1 MRTGT
6 RLRWIAVVTTL
17 MLAAPASLATS
28 SLAAPTVAA
37 DPAVIAKWDG
47 IAMRTV
53 IGLGAT
59 AQLYL
64 GFVSAAMYNA
74 VVTIEGRFEPYTEQ
88 PRAHANASPE
98 AAAATA
104 AYGVLTALFPASAEQ
119 LAADY
124 AASLAA
130 IPNGAPR
137 VHGIR
142 VGQQAAAA
150 ILKLREN
157 DGRNDPS
164 IPQLVPGD
172 EPGEWRGTPPN
183 PVDAGMFAPWFGF
196 VRPLLI
202 QSPTQFPLPGP
213 DALDSQAYADDFAEV
228 LADGRLDSVT
238 RTPEMTRTALFF
250 SDNVIRQ
257 YSEARGLLAAE
268 RALDIV
274 DTARMYA
281 ILNMAGADALISCW
295 RAKYDYAYWRPI
307 TAIQTTVDPTWTT
320 LFPTPPGTPLYPDY
334 TSGHACVTGS
344 MANGL
349 SYLFPSGFDLTMST
363 NILGASPNDPPTAP
377 TVRHYTNATTLDTD
391 TMNARIWLGI
401 HFRRAMID
409 GNQLGHDVSAYAV
422 AHYFQP
428 VE

>member
-6 RLRWIAVVTTL
+6 RLRWIAVCATL
-17 MLAAPASLATS
+17 ALAAPTSLATS
-28 SLAAPTVAA
+28 SLAAPQVAA

-53 IGLGAT
+53 LPLGPP

-64 GFVSAAMYNA
+64 GIVSAAMYNA
-74 VVTIEGRFEPYTEQ
+74 VITIEGRYELYTEQ
-88 PRAHANASPE
+88 PRAHANSSPE

-104 AYGVLTALFPASAEQ
+104 AYRVLTTYFPDSAGP

-124 AASLAA
+124 AASLASIRA
-130 IPNGAPR
+130 GAAK

-142 VGQQAAAA
+142 VGEAAAAA

-164 IPQLVPGD
+164 ILPLVPGD

-183 PVDAGMFAPWFGF
+183 PVDAPMVAPWLGF
-196 VRPLLI
+196 VTPLLLD
-202 QSPTQFPLPGP
+202 SPTQFQPPGP
-213 DALDSQAYADDFAEV
+213 DALDSQAYADDFAEE
-228 LADGRLDSVT
+228 LADGRSDSVT
-238 RTPEMTRTALFF
+238 RTPEETRTAWFF

-257 YSEARGLLAAE
+257 YQEARALLAADQG
-268 RALDIV
+268 LDIA

-281 ILNMAGADALISCW
+281 ILNMATADAQIACW
-295 RAKYDYAYWRPI
+295 RAKYDFAFWRPV
-307 TAIQTTVDPTWTT
+307 TAIQTTVDPTWTPMIT
-320 LFPTPPGTPLYPDY
+320 TPMYPDY
-334 TSGHACVTGS
+334 TSGHACLTGS

-349 SYLFPSGFDLTMST
+349 TYLFPSGFDLQMSST
-363 NILGASPNDPPTAP
+363 VIGASPNVPPTTP
-377 TVRHYTNATTLDTD
+377 TIRHYTSAATLNAE

-401 HFRRAMID
+401 HFRKAMID
-409 GNQLGHDVSAYAV
+409 GNQLGHDVSAWV
-422 AHYFQP
+422 VEHYFQP